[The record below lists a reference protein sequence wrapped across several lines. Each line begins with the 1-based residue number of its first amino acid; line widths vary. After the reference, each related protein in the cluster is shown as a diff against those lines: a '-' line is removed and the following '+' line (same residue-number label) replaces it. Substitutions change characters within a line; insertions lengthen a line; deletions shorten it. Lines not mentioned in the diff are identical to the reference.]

1 MYIAMFFTDLSLF
14 YLLPLL
20 LFVILHSLI
29 AAVLLR
35 STPRTESD
43 NRTNEDKQ
51 QRNQVRWLFSLYTFC
66 LTSANFIF
74 MSKYYFKYN
83 LSGGGRSSCDV
94 NLSQRKSY
102 KKLVEIE
109 HNFYIAMYSGCQDA
123 GDHCRSV
130 CSIVVTAEVRAFLFI
145 RFYSVFFFFSI

>member
-1 MYIAMFFTDLSLF
+1 
-14 YLLPLL
+14 
-20 LFVILHSLI
+20 
-29 AAVLLR
+29 
-35 STPRTESD
+35 
-43 NRTNEDKQ
+43 
-51 QRNQVRWLFSLYTFC
+51 
-66 LTSANFIF
+66 

-145 RFYSVFFFFSI
+145 RFYSVFFFSIRNPKTPTVEVVVGLQYYRRLVRGHHVRGSLVSDVL